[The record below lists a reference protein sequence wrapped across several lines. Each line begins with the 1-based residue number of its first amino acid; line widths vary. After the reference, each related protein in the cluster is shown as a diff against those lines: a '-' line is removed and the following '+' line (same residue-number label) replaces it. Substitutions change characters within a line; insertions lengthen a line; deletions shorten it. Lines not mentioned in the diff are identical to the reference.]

1 MNHLLEA
8 LLHFQLS
15 RKAKE
20 AIKVGLAF
28 SLAITIA
35 LELEWKDSYWAGFA
49 VGQVALFS
57 AGQSLHNGALRV
69 AGAMIAVVVALSIF
83 SLAPQARWLFAI
95 LVSGW
100 MMFSAYM
107 MVKHERF
114 FYLWNV
120 AAFATL
126 AIIGTHQISSGNI
139 FEYALARGL
148 ETTLGIVVYT
158 IVTVLIWPDTNIAT
172 LKKGAIN
179 LIATQAKIFD
189 LIGAKDDS
197 DKAKK
202 ITRQAI
208 ESETQLLIAFKQ
220 SFYAKGSET
229 YEVQE
234 SAELWREL
242 YTLSIELSQSFKS
255 LNNSL
260 WGLRDIELDKLIPSL
275 GEYRQEIISRFELA
289 EDILQKGTRKLQI
302 TTIELELNEVYLK
315 SLTPFDQ
322 LAFISSRKELDKVAE
337 LSQKILECANNIMDD
352 SVTKAPVAKKQ
363 VSIYERLV
371 PDIERLKSIVFIGTF
386 TFTCFCIW
394 FYFDPAGHM
403 FWVQIPPTVALIVVA
418 IPQMKTNGM
427 IVPAILIY
435 PIFMATDFIIMPQ
448 LSKMTELAPLLFVS
462 MFCVFYFFKGPY
474 RVLGVVAVTTKMIIN
489 NTQVYDFSS
498 STNMLIVSLG
508 SYILVYMFSYILS
521 SPRPQRALLS
531 LTRRYFRSA
540 EFLISEIQSN
550 EKRSHW
556 AEFKTA
562 FYRYELRTLPLKI
575 KAWSRAINHKHYP
588 NNSVDEIGELLV
600 NIYSLTS
607 SLEEWFVA
615 SHLKQ
620 PKHILTETREE
631 LVKWHAGIERVFKD
645 YNQNLGSS
653 LSTQMENALI
663 EHTTNLESIINKH
676 EAKIKQ
682 LDISEQEKEDF
693 YRLIG
698 SYLGLN
704 RSLISYAKAAEQINW
719 KHWEEEVFA

>member
-1 MNHLLEA
+1 MNHLETVKY
-8 LLHFQLS
+8 FQLS

-35 LELEWKDSYWAGFA
+35 LELEWMDSYWAGFA
-49 VGQVALFS
+49 VGQVALFP

-69 AGAMIAVVVALSIF
+69 VGAMIAVLVALSIF
-83 SLAPQARWLFAI
+83 ALAPQARWLFAG
-95 LVSGW
+95 LTSGW
-100 MMFSAYM
+100 MMFSVYM
-107 MVKHERF
+107 MLKHERF

-120 AAFATL
+120 AGFATL
-126 AIIGTHQISSGNI
+126 AILGTHQTTSGSI

-148 ETTLGIVVYT
+148 ETTLGIIVYT
-158 IVTVLIWPDTNIAT
+158 VVTVLVWPDTNIAT

-179 LIATQAKIFD
+179 LISIQAKSFGLLGSQD
-189 LIGAKDDS
+189 GS

-202 ITRQAI
+202 TIRQTI

-234 SAELWREL
+234 SAELWEEL

-255 LNNSL
+255 LNNSS
-260 WGLRDIELDKLIPSL
+260 WGLRDIDIVKIIPSL
-275 GEYRQEIISRFELA
+275 GEYRQEIASRFERA
-289 EDILQKGTRKLQI
+289 KDILQKGTRELQI
-302 TTIELELNEVYLK
+302 TPIALEVNEIFLK

-322 LAFISSRKELDKVAE
+322 LAFASSRKEFEKVAN

-352 SVTKAPVAKKQ
+352 SVTKAPTPKKQ
-363 VSIYERLV
+363 VSIYERFI
-371 PDIERLKSIVFIGTF
+371 PDIERIKSILFIGSF
-386 TFTCFCIW
+386 TFVCFCIW
-394 FYFDPAGHM
+394 FYFDPPGHM
-403 FWVQIPPTVALIVVA
+403 FWIQIPPTVALIVVA
-418 IPQMKTNGM
+418 IPQMKTNNM

-448 LSKMTELAPLLFVS
+448 LSKMTELAPLLFIS
-462 MFCVFYFFKGPY
+462 MFCVFYFFTGGH

-489 NTQVYDFSS
+489 NDQVYDFSS
-498 STNMLIVSLG
+498 SVNMFLVSLG
-508 SYILVYMFSYILS
+508 AYISVYIFSYILS

-540 EFLISEIQSN
+540 AFLMSAIQSN
-550 EKRSHW
+550 QNKGLW

-575 KAWSRAINHKHYP
+575 KAWSKAINHKHFP
-588 NNSVDEIGELLV
+588 NNSVDEIDELLM

-607 SLEEWFVA
+607 SLEEWFIA
-615 SHLKQ
+615 SHLQQ

-631 LVKWHAGIERVFKD
+631 LVKWHAGIERAFKD
-645 YNQNLGSS
+645 YNHNLDSS
-653 LSTQMENALI
+653 LSTQMKNALL
-663 EHTTNLESIINKH
+663 HHATTLESLINKH
-676 EAKIKQ
+676 QAQIKQ
-682 LDISEQEKEDF
+682 LDISEEEKENF
-693 YRLIG
+693 YRLVG

-704 RSLISYAKAAEQINW
+704 RSLISYATAAEQISWNHW
-719 KHWEEEVFA
+719 KEEFFA